1 MRYFLVE
8 KQGGGCD
15 YTIGCGLRI
24 SELPFAK
31 SVEEAKAE
39 AAKKIGDNWRAN
51 YEYGIEHAELLV
63 VEDKIDLS
71 DYLTKA
77 AQKREADRKA
87 EEAKDQEKAELETL
101 ARLAKKHG
109 KSVR

>member
-24 SELPFAK
+24 TELPFVK

-39 AAKKIGDNWRAN
+39 AAEKIGDYWQGK
-51 YEYGIEHAELLV
+51 YEYGIDHAELLV

-101 ARLAKKHG
+101 ERLAKKHG